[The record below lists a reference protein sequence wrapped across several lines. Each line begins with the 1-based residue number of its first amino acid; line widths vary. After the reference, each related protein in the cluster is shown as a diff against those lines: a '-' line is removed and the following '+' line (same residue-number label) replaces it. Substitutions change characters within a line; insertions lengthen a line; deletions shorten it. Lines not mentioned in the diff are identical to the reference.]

1 MKRTALGKLLD
12 DKKAKIWIRRVA
24 EKSSVLAR
32 GRRARSFSGGG
43 AGRRPPSPRLLGGRD
58 AGDNRREEADDDCP
72 EG

>member
-32 GRRARSFSGGG
+32 GRRARSLSGGD
-43 AGRRPPSPRLLGGRD
+43 AGRRPPFPPSS
-58 AGDNRREEADDDCP
+58 RRA
-72 EG
+72 